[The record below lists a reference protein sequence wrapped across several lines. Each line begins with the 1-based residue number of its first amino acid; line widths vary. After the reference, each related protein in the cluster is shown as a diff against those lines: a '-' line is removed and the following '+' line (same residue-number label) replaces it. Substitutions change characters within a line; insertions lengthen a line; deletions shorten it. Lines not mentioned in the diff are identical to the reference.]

1 MTSIFDHLRQF
12 IDREPL
18 PGISPFDLTDLPED
32 QKRIMLSLLRNQG
45 EAPEGVPRE
54 TLQSKLEGSVENFDS
69 QLNTLTQN
77 GWIVTMGE
85 APNLRYRIRFRARR
99 SQTTGYTLWSILF
112 DRAPKV

>member
-1 MTSIFDHLRQF
+1 MPSIFDHLRQHV
-12 IDREPL
+12 DRDNPA
-18 PGISPFDLTDLPED
+18 GISPFDLTDLPEE

-45 EAPEGVPRE
+45 ESPEGVARE
-54 TLQSKLEGSVENFDS
+54 TLQSKLDGSLENFDTL
-69 QLNTLTQN
+69 LNSLTQN

-85 APNLRYRIRFRARR
+85 PPNLRYRIRFRARR